1 MGRHG
6 AVGTRGIS
14 GVSSPVLTV
23 RSYASFSI
31 TRVYARLDLNL
42 QKQFASK
49 YALALWNYVRITW
62 EQAGSMKT
70 PFIELDTYRALMGIK
85 EGGYP

>member
-1 MGRHG
+1 M
-6 AVGTRGIS
+6 
-14 GVSSPVLTV
+14 LTV

-31 TRVYARLDLNL
+31 TARVYARLDLNL

-49 YALALWNYVRITW
+49 CTLALWELCADYLGARGVW
-62 EQAGSMKT
+62 ET

-85 EGGYP
+85 EEDIPGQKNSTVCCQRASCRN